1 MHDITW
7 FNHFPF
13 LILLFRL
20 ERALLIHAGVR
31 GCLLCLAVN
40 YPEYVVSM
48 RGGLGRCHTTVTGEL
63 G

>member
-7 FNHFPF
+7 FDHFPF
-13 LILLFRL
+13 LKLLFQL
-20 ERALLIHAGVR
+20 ERTPLIHADVR
-31 GCLLCLAVN
+31 GCLFCLAAN
-40 YPEYVVSM
+40 YLEYVVYI